1 MLLHFLNLTKLACH
15 CHAPSSTELWAA
27 NRLDNGPPLECCC
40 NGTREDRNGH
50 EEKASDIYLCG
61 PVHSLQK
68 EQLAPTFSPQETLK
82 TPCSS
87 PLPRNVQL

>member
-27 NRLDNGPPLECCC
+27 NRLDYSPPLECCC
-40 NGTREDRNGH
+40 TVGNSTREDRNGQ
-50 EEKASDIYLCG
+50 EKGFGHLSMSG

-68 EQLAPTFSPQETLK
+68 EQLAPTFSLQENFK
-82 TPCSS
+82 NS
-87 PLPRNVQL
+87 V

>member
-1 MLLHFLNLTKLACH
+1 M
-15 CHAPSSTELWAA
+15 S
-27 NRLDNGPPLECCC
+27 
-40 NGTREDRNGH
+40 
-50 EEKASDIYLCG
+50 G